1 MNRLF
6 LMTCAAALSLSASAV
21 MAQTQ
26 ATDEINSY
34 LVPVTILDHPQCNGT
49 GQSAFSLQMQAEDL
63 RIRLS
68 ADTWT
73 SSIDMGGGLWGESD
87 SVHSCFIFQER
98 GEGRRQIE
106 VPCDAQLAALPRMCT
121 IEEMRGTDRVQ
132 VQMPC
137 PATAEEVPE
146 DDTPEAQILRLD
158 LSLQVTMCQSLLQ
171 LDIID
176 GQWAADLTAGETVTR
191 HQGVLSM
198 LPRSG
203 RSVSRNEQDATISF
217 TMGNGRRHLQ
227 GGVQP
232 SYFRI
237 LLTKIPV
244 NLPEVGA
251 LPARLETNVI
261 VFPTLDGSPI
271 CRTGDCNLAYTWNIF
286 RE

>member
-1 MNRLF
+1 
-6 LMTCAAALSLSASAV
+6 MTCAAMLSLSASVV

-49 GQSAFSLQMQAEDL
+49 GQTAFSLAMQAEDL
-63 RIRLS
+63 RFRVS

-73 SSIDMGGGLWGESD
+73 SSIDMGGGHWAESD

-106 VPCDAQLAALPRMCT
+106 VPCDAQVAALPRMCT
-121 IEEMRGTDRVQ
+121 IEERRGTDRVQ

-137 PATAEEVPE
+137 PAAAAEAAEV
-146 DDTPEAQILRLD
+146 DTPEAQILRLD
-158 LSLQVTMCQSLLQ
+158 LSLQVNLCQSLMQ

-176 GQWAADLTAGETVTR
+176 GQWTADLTAGVTVTR
-191 HQGVLSM
+191 QQGVFSM
-198 LPRSG
+198 LAPSF
-203 RSVSRNEQDATISF
+203 RSVSRNEPDATISF
-217 TMGNGRRHLQ
+217 TTGNGRRHWQ
-227 GGVQP
+227 GGEQP

-237 LLTKIPV
+237 ELTKIPV
-244 NLPEVGA
+244 NLPEGGA
-251 LPARLETNVI
+251 QTARLQTDVI
-261 VFPTLDGSPI
+261 VFPTLEGTPI